1 MSEDR
6 SDSSLQSYCNSSN
19 CSNVT
24 LSAALVTAILSPVAV
39 VGNALVLAALWR
51 NPSLRTPSYI
61 LLAGLAL
68 TDFGA
73 GLITQP
79 FYVVNELILLEL
91 IDIKLTLTGIIINV
105 ITHSCAAFFSY
116 TTMLIIT
123 LMSVERWLHM
133 TRRSL
138 LTVRRTY
145 AITSVLTALPI
156 ALAVNHVI
164 TVRKGTEYDHTP
176 YIVFLISCLIVTS
189 IAYFKLFRIIRRHQ
203 QQIQTSEVSHG
214 FRQSSIDFAKYKKSV
229 FSMLYILLVFYIG
242 YLPMLISLL
251 LFVALNDSDFTI
263 LFFDV
268 SMVLLFLSSSLNPL
282 LYLWRI
288 KDIRDEVRQLVKR
301 ILCKNN

>member
-1 MSEDR
+1 
-6 SDSSLQSYCNSSN
+6 
-19 CSNVT
+19 
-24 LSAALVTAILSPVAV
+24 
-39 VGNALVLAALWR
+39 
-51 NPSLRTPSYI
+51 
-61 LLAGLAL
+61 
-68 TDFGA
+68 
-73 GLITQP
+73 
-79 FYVVNELILLEL
+79 
-91 IDIKLTLTGIIINV
+91 
-105 ITHSCAAFFSY
+105 
-116 TTMLIIT
+116 MLIIT

-145 AITSVLTALPI
+145 ALTSVLTALPI
-156 ALAVNHVI
+156 ALGANHVI
-164 TVRKGTEYDHTP
+164 TVLKRTEFDHTP

-229 FSMLYILLVFYIG
+229 FSILYILLVFYTG

-251 LFVALNDSDFTI
+251 LFVALNASDFTI

-282 LYLWRI
+282 LYLWRM
-288 KDIRDEVRQLVKR
+288 KDIRDDVRQLVQR
-301 ILCKNN
+301 ITHN

>member
-1 MSEDR
+1 MSENR

-24 LSAALVTAILSPVAV
+24 LSAAVVTAILSPVAV

-68 TDFGA
+68 TDFGT

-91 IDIKLTLTGIIINV
+91 IDIKLTLKGIIINV

-164 TVRKGTEYDHTP
+164 TALKGTEYDHTP

-214 FRQSSIDFAKYKKSV
+214 FRQSSIDFAK
-229 FSMLYILLVFYIG
+229 FSQCFIF
-242 YLPMLISLL
+242 
-251 LFVALNDSDFTI
+251 
-263 LFFDV
+263 
-268 SMVLLFLSSSLNPL
+268 
-282 LYLWRI
+282 
-288 KDIRDEVRQLVKR
+288 
-301 ILCKNN
+301 C